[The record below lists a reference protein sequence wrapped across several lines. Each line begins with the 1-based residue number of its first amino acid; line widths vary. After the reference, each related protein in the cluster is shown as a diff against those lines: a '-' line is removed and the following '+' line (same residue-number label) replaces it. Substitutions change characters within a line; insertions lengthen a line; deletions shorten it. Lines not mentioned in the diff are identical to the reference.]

1 MELKSK
7 NALQR
12 IEYLQRELEY
22 LKRDLMLLEM
32 KPEERQKPSLFGC
45 VCGGDITDE
54 MIEEVKKD
62 LFRRNIDL

>member
-1 MELKSK
+1 MELKNK

-32 KPEERQKPSLFGC
+32 KPEIRMRYRESNIYNVSLS
-45 VCGGDITDE
+45 I
-54 MIEEVKKD
+54 
-62 LFRRNIDL
+62 

>member
-32 KPEERQKPSLFGC
+32 KPEKRQKPSLFGC
-45 VCGGDITDE
+45 VRGGDITDE
-54 MIEEVKKD
+54 MIEEAKKD